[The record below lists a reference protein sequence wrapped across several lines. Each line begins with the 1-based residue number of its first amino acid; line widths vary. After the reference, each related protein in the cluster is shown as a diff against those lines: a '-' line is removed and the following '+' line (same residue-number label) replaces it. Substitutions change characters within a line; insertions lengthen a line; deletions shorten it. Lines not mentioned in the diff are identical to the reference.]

1 MLLDTNSTVVSCLK
15 RGFFLRIRTCCK
27 NAKGVSPPKLHAMYL
42 RKPWRVLAIWFC
54 SHLKSGHLITPRRH
68 PFATIGK
75 VILYVQYCIST
86 HWVDTASKTK
96 TTVAT
101 VCFDPLHVHIF
112 HHCLTGQDS
121 MIFLEEFFESI
132 TIIDHILR

>member
-1 MLLDTNSTVVSCLK
+1 MLLDTNSTVVSSLE

-54 SHLKSGHLITPRRH
+54 SHLKCGHLITPRRH

-75 VILYVQYCIST
+75 VTLYVQYCIST
-86 HWVDTASKTK
+86 HWVDTASKK
-96 TTVAT
+96 ENYSSNSVLRPAT
-101 VCFDPLHVHIF
+101 RPHISPLFDRSRFNDIF
-112 HHCLTGQDS
+112 GG
-121 MIFLEEFFESI
+121 IFRI
-132 TIIDHILR
+132 NYNY